1 MKKLTLV
8 LSTFLFVFNLN
19 AKTVVLSDVDD
30 TLKVAHVRSTIGKL
44 LRAFNTKVKFT
55 GMPEL
60 FHALDK
66 SGEVSAFYYL
76 SNAPKSLMGKSHP
89 AFLKNNNFP
98 TGTIWL
104 RDDLSS
110 MEHKPYHLR
119 ELVRRENPTTIILFG
134 DNGEYDAK
142 FYADFGREFPHI
154 RLISFIRYLYAEAVE
169 ATPQNEFVTALGP
182 YLTLK
187 DAGLIKAGLKEEE
200 IIARQILVSERDGS
214 YDPVVFPSFLNC
226 PGYEVAASHTASELV
241 IQAAQKVARICDEA
255 PFYLDESEDLTL
267 AILSGIEDLLD

>member
-1 MKKLTLV
+1 MKKLTLL
-8 LSTFLFVFNLN
+8 LSVFLFVFNLS

-30 TLKVAHVRSTIGKL
+30 TLKVAHVRSTWGKL

-60 FHALDK
+60 FHALAK
-66 SGEVSAFYYL
+66 SGEVSSFYYL

-89 AFLKNNNFP
+89 TFLANNKFP

-104 RDDLSS
+104 RDELSS
-110 MEHKPYHLR
+110 TEHKPHHLR
-119 ELVRRENPTTIILFG
+119 QLVRLENPDTIILFG

-154 RLISFIRYLYAEAVE
+154 RLITFIRYLYAEAIE
-169 ATPQNEFVTALGP
+169 STPQHEFVTALGP
-182 YLTLK
+182 YLALK
-187 DAGLIKAGLKEEE
+187 NEGFIKEGLNEEE

-226 PGYEVAASHTASELV
+226 PGYEVKASHNASSMVLK
-241 IQAAQKVARICDEA
+241 AAEKVARICDEE